1 MTPHKNLLFFTLFF
15 CTLFPP
21 ANGNENN
28 QQQTIASEKGIREN
42 KHFLKPHKAEYTV
55 SLLKKTEN
63 IKNVTGTVTIR
74 ILDSF
79 GWTLEY
85 HVKLKIF
92 HDDNTE
98 DCYESTLASF
108 ENDDHKSYRFTL
120 KTSLNKEIMAMVRGK
135 AVIDDEGATVT
146 YKNQNDSN
154 LDIAET
160 TLFPIH
166 LLKTLLQSA
175 QGKPTVNTCD
185 FFGYYNTEF
194 MPLRMHTVMCAKE
207 PLINVN
213 GMTDIDF
220 KKSYQMKIAIYPIGD
235 EQIMDPI
242 STLSKI
248 IQADGITV
256 SEELFFPEFDFTIK
270 TQLSRVE
277 LYKPDPED
285 DSLVPVAQQDR
296 AQDS

>member
-1 MTPHKNLLFFTLFF
+1 MTPYKNILFFTLFF
-15 CTLFPP
+15 CTLLPP
-21 ANGNENN
+21 ADGNENGPN
-28 QQQTIASEKGIREN
+28 QKIASGKCIQEN
-42 KHFLKPHKAEYTV
+42 KHFLRPHKAEYTV
-55 SLLKKTEN
+55 SLLKKAEN

-74 ILDSF
+74 ILDAF

-85 HVKLKIF
+85 HVKLKIC

-98 DCYESTLASF
+98 DFYESTLASF

-120 KTSLNKEIMAMVRGK
+120 KTSLNNEIIAMLRGK

-146 YKNQNDSN
+146 YKNHNENN

-175 QGKPTVNTCD
+175 HGKPTVNTCD

-194 MPLRMHTVMCAKE
+194 MPLRMHTVICAKE
-207 PLINVN
+207 PQINVK
-213 GMTDIDF
+213 GVTDIDF
-220 KKSYQMKIAIYPIGD
+220 KKAYQMKIAIYPMGD

-248 IQADGITV
+248 IQADGITL

-270 TQLSRVE
+270 TQLSKVE
-277 LYKPDPED
+277 LYQPDPE

>member
-1 MTPHKNLLFFTLFF
+1 MTPYKNILFFTLFF
-15 CTLFPP
+15 CTLLPP
-21 ANGNENN
+21 AISNETGAS
-28 QQQTIASEKGIREN
+28 QTISSEKCVKEN

-55 SLLKKTEN
+55 SLLNKTEN
-63 IKNVTGTVTIR
+63 IKNVTGAVTIR
-74 ILDSF
+74 ILDAF

-85 HVKLKIF
+85 NVKLKIF

-98 DCYESTLASF
+98 DTYESTLASF

-120 KTSLNKEIMAMVRGK
+120 KTSLNNEIMAMVRGK

-154 LDIAET
+154 VDIAET

-175 QGKPTVNTCD
+175 HSKPTVNTCD

-194 MPLRMHTVMCAKE
+194 TPLRMHTVICAKE
-207 PLINVN
+207 PLINVK

-220 KKSYQMKIAIYPIGD
+220 KKSYQMKIAIYPMGD

-242 STLSKI
+242 STLSKV

-270 TQLSRVE
+270 TQLSKVE